1 MPIFPP
7 NKGFKMPGV
16 GSKNIDSP
24 GNFRDEQHVDKVGYC
39 DATEDSMLPELSS
52 PFKARY
58 TPSGYLKD
66 IDVLTIPIPK
76 SGCPKGYKV
85 VDDECVKL
93 PEVKPEVKPVDKKP
107 KVKSI
112 STRSKIVEAT
122 PDVLAT
128 KYETARQ
135 KLLADPDKLKVWEK
149 KYGKADPENFKTQTD
164 NWNTKY
170 NTTTAR
176 EGSPGSEN
184 YYKTVDK
191 GDETEIAKKEYEEI
205 NKWGKILKKTNG
217 SSP

>member
-16 GSKNIDSP
+16 GSKNIDSA

-85 VDDECVKL
+85 VDGKCVKS
-93 PEVKPEVKPVDKKP
+93 EVK
-107 KVKSI
+107 
-112 STRSKIVEAT
+112 SKENTPPLNPGAT
-122 PDVLAT
+122 IEIPDVGERGINPTNQDIRVSGTTL
-128 KYETARQ
+128 
-135 KLLADPDKLKVWEK
+135 
-149 KYGKADPENFKTQTD
+149 GK
-164 NWNTKY
+164 
-170 NTTTAR
+170 TT
-176 EGSPGSEN
+176 PGSN
-184 YYKTVDK
+184 QGNTGVGYKKSFDALSAK
-191 GDETEIAKKEYEEI
+191 QKKEY
-205 NKWGKILKKTNG
+205 GDLKGWTTYVQDYWAKKNAKTTTG
-217 SSP
+217 GTTSLSSNPK